1 MAVCFAFQ
9 ADFNVVFI
17 KFVEMLITLTTLL
30 KINVLDM
37 LKNVDISEEP

>member
-1 MAVCFAFQ
+1 M
-9 ADFNVVFI
+9 
-17 KFVEMLITLTTLL
+17 FVEMLITLTTLL

>member
-1 MAVCFAFQ
+1 MLF
-9 ADFNVVFI
+9 FI

-30 KINVLDM
+30 KINVLYM